1 MDKETISSSVTID
14 VFKEE
19 YKLDFETLN
28 LQWIKKYFEV
38 EEEDSRILKNPESY
52 VIDGGGQIFF
62 AVKDGKAIGTAA
74 MVLTKERIF
83 ELSKMAVD
91 SSYQGLGIGRMLIN
105 VCIDFA
111 KSKSADEIFLITNNK
126 LLPALELYN
135 SSGFELDED
144 YDDNRYERGNTKMKL
159 LLK

>member
-1 MDKETISSSVTID
+1 MDKDTIAGSIIID
-14 VFKEE
+14 IFKKE
-19 YKLDFETLN
+19 YKSDFETLN
-28 LQWIKKYFEV
+28 LQWIKKYFKV

-62 AVKDGKAIGTAA
+62 ALKDGKAIGTAA

-91 SSYQGLGIGRMLIN
+91 SSYQGLGIGRKLIN
-105 VCIDFA
+105 ECIGFA
-111 KSKSADEIFLITNNK
+111 KKKSADEIFLITNDQ
-126 LLPALELYN
+126 LLPAMELYY

>member
-1 MDKETISSSVTID
+1 MDKDTIAGSIIID
-14 VFKEE
+14 IFKKE
-19 YKLDFETLN
+19 YKSDFETLN
-28 LQWIKKYFEV
+28 LQWIKKYFKV

-62 AVKDGKAIGTAA
+62 ALKDGKAIGTAA

-91 SSYQGLGIGRMLIN
+91 SRYQGLGIGRKLIN
-105 VCIDFA
+105 ECIGFA
-111 KSKSADEIFLITNNK
+111 KKKSADEIFLITNDQ
-126 LLPALELYN
+126 LLPAMELYY

>member
-1 MDKETISSSVTID
+1 MDKDTTAGSFIID
-14 VFKEE
+14 IFKKE
-19 YKLDFETLN
+19 YKSDFETLN
-28 LQWIKKYFEV
+28 LQWIKKYFKV

-62 AVKDGKAIGTAA
+62 ALKDGKAIGTAA

-91 SSYQGLGIGRMLIN
+91 SRYQGLGIGRLLIN
-105 VCIDFA
+105 ECIDFA
-111 KSKSADEIFLITNNK
+111 KKQSADEIFLITNDQ
-126 LLPALELYN
+126 LLPAMELYY

>member
-1 MDKETISSSVTID
+1 MDKDAIASSVTID

-28 LQWIKKYFEV
+28 LQWIKKYFKV
-38 EEEDSRILKNPESY
+38 EEEDSKILKNPESY

-105 VCIDFA
+105 ECIQFA
-111 KSKSADEIFLITNNK
+111 KKENALEIFLITNDR

-159 LLK
+159 LLR

>member
-1 MDKETISSSVTID
+1 MDKDTTAGSIIID
-14 VFKEE
+14 IFKKE
-19 YKLDFETLN
+19 YKSDFETLN
-28 LQWIKKYFEV
+28 LQWIKKYFKV

-62 AVKDGKAIGTAA
+62 ALKNGKAIGTAA
-74 MVLTKERIF
+74 MVLTKEKIF

-91 SSYQGLGIGRMLIN
+91 SRYQGLGIGRMLIN
-105 VCIDFA
+105 ECIGFA
-111 KSKSADEIFLITNNK
+111 KKQSADEIFLITNDQ
-126 LLPALELYN
+126 LLPAMELYY

>member
-1 MDKETISSSVTID
+1 MDKDTIASSIIID

-19 YKLDFETLN
+19 YKSDFETLN
-28 LQWIKKYFEV
+28 LQWIEEYFKV
-38 EEEDSRILKNPESY
+38 EEEDSRILKNPKSY

-62 AVKDGKAIGTAA
+62 AVRGGKAIGTAA

-105 VCIDFA
+105 ECIDFA
-111 KSKSADEIFLITNNK
+111 KCKSADEIFLITNDI

-135 SSGFELDED
+135 SAGFELDED

-159 LLK
+159 SLR

>member
-1 MDKETISSSVTID
+1 MDKDAIASSVTID

-19 YKLDFETLN
+19 YKSDFETLN
-28 LQWIKKYFEV
+28 LQWIKKYFKV
-38 EEEDSRILKNPESY
+38 EAEDSKILKNPESY

-74 MVLTKERIF
+74 MILTKERIF

-91 SSYQGLGIGRMLIN
+91 SSYQGFGIGRMLIN
-105 VCIDFA
+105 KCIQFA
-111 KSKSADEIFLITNNK
+111 KKENALEIFLITNNR

-159 LLK
+159 LLR

>member
-105 VCIDFA
+105 ECIDFA
-111 KSKSADEIFLITNNK
+111 KSKSAYEIFLITNDK

>member
-1 MDKETISSSVTID
+1 MDKDAIASSVTID
-14 VFKEE
+14 FFKEE

-28 LQWIKKYFEV
+28 LQWIKKYFKV
-38 EEEDSRILKNPESY
+38 EEEDSKILKNPESY

-62 AVKDGKAIGTAA
+62 AVIDGNAIGTAA

-91 SSYQGLGIGRMLIN
+91 SSYQGLGIGRMIIN
-105 VCIDFA
+105 ACIDFA
-111 KSKSADEIFLITNNK
+111 KSKSADEIFLITNDK

>member
-105 VCIDFA
+105 ECIDFA
-111 KSKSADEIFLITNNK
+111 KSKSAYEIFLITNDK

-159 LLK
+159 LLR

>member
-1 MDKETISSSVTID
+1 MDKDTIAGSIIID
-14 VFKEE
+14 IFKKE
-19 YKLDFETLN
+19 YKSDFETLN
-28 LQWIKKYFEV
+28 LQWIKKYFKV
-38 EEEDSRILKNPESY
+38 EEEDLKILKNPESY

-62 AVKDGKAIGTAA
+62 ALLDGKAIGTAA

-105 VCIDFA
+105 ACIDFA
-111 KSKSADEIFLITNNK
+111 KRKSAEEIFLITNDQ
-126 LLPALELYN
+126 LLPAMELYY
-135 SSGFELDED
+135 SSGFELDVD

>member
-1 MDKETISSSVTID
+1 MDKDAIASSVTID

-28 LQWIKKYFEV
+28 LQWIKKYFKV
-38 EEEDSRILKNPESY
+38 EEEDSKILKNPESY

-105 VCIDFA
+105 KCIQFA
-111 KSKSADEIFLITNNK
+111 KKENALEIFLITNDR

-159 LLK
+159 LLR

>member
-1 MDKETISSSVTID
+1 MDKDTTAGSIIID
-14 VFKEE
+14 IFKKE
-19 YKLDFETLN
+19 YKSDFETLN
-28 LQWIKKYFEV
+28 LQWIKKYFKV

-62 AVKDGKAIGTAA
+62 ALKNGKAIGTAA
-74 MVLTKERIF
+74 MVLTKEKIF

-91 SSYQGLGIGRMLIN
+91 SRYQGLGIGRKLIN
-105 VCIDFA
+105 ECISFA
-111 KSKSADEIFLITNNK
+111 KKKSADEIFLITNDQ
-126 LLPALELYN
+126 LLPAMELYY

>member
-1 MDKETISSSVTID
+1 MDKDTTAGSIIID
-14 VFKEE
+14 IFKKE
-19 YKLDFETLN
+19 YKSDFETLN
-28 LQWIKKYFEV
+28 LQWIKKYFKV
-38 EEEDSRILKNPESY
+38 EEEDLRILKNPESY

-62 AVKDGKAIGTAA
+62 ALKNGKAIGTAA
-74 MVLTKERIF
+74 MVLTKEKIF

-91 SSYQGLGIGRMLIN
+91 SRYQGLGIGRMLIN
-105 VCIDFA
+105 ECIGFA
-111 KSKSADEIFLITNNK
+111 KKQSADEIFLITNDQ
-126 LLPALELYN
+126 LLPAMELYY

>member
-1 MDKETISSSVTID
+1 MNKDAIASSVTVD

-19 YKLDFETLN
+19 YKSDFETLN
-28 LQWIKKYFEV
+28 LQWIKKYFKV
-38 EEEDSRILKNPESY
+38 EEEDSKILKNPESY
-52 VIDGGGQIFF
+52 VIEGGGQIFF

-74 MVLTKERIF
+74 MILTKERIF

-91 SSYQGLGIGRMLIN
+91 SSYQGFGIGRMLIN
-105 VCIDFA
+105 KCIQFA
-111 KSKSADEIFLITNNK
+111 EKENALEIFLITNNR

-159 LLK
+159 LLR

>member
-91 SSYQGLGIGRMLIN
+91 SRYQGLGIGRMLIN
-105 VCIDFA
+105 KCIGFA
-111 KSKSADEIFLITNNK
+111 KKQSADEIFLITNDQ
-126 LLPALELYN
+126 LLPAMELYY

>member
-1 MDKETISSSVTID
+1 MDKDAVASSVTID

-28 LQWIKKYFEV
+28 LQWIKKYFKV
-38 EEEDSRILKNPESY
+38 EEEDSKILKNPKSY

-91 SSYQGLGIGRMLIN
+91 SSYQGFGIGRMLIN
-105 VCIDFA
+105 KCIQFA
-111 KSKSADEIFLITNNK
+111 EKENALEIFLITNDR

-135 SSGFELDED
+135 SSGFELEED
-144 YDDNRYERGNTKMKL
+144 YDDNRYERGNAKMKL
-159 LLK
+159 LLE

>member
-1 MDKETISSSVTID
+1 MDKDTTAGSFIID
-14 VFKEE
+14 IFKKE
-19 YKLDFETLN
+19 YKSDFETLN
-28 LQWIKKYFEV
+28 LQWIKKYFKV

-62 AVKDGKAIGTAA
+62 ALKDGKAIGTAA

-91 SSYQGLGIGRMLIN
+91 SSYQGLGIGRKLIN
-105 VCIDFA
+105 ECISFA
-111 KSKSADEIFLITNNK
+111 KKKSADEIFLITNDQ
-126 LLPALELYN
+126 LLPAMELYY

>member
-1 MDKETISSSVTID
+1 MNKDAIASLVTVD

-19 YKLDFETLN
+19 YKSDFETLN
-28 LQWIKKYFEV
+28 LQWIKKYFKV
-38 EEEDSRILKNPESY
+38 EEEDSKILKNPESY

-91 SSYQGLGIGRMLIN
+91 SSYQGFGIGRMLIN
-105 VCIDFA
+105 KCIQFA
-111 KSKSADEIFLITNNK
+111 EKENALEIFLITNNR

-159 LLK
+159 LLR

>member
-1 MDKETISSSVTID
+1 MDKDAIASSVTID

-28 LQWIKKYFEV
+28 LQWIRKYFKV
-38 EEEDSRILKNPESY
+38 EEEDSKILKNPESY

-62 AVKDGKAIGTAA
+62 AVIDGNAIGTAA

-105 VCIDFA
+105 ECIDFA
-111 KSKSADEIFLITNNK
+111 KRKRADEIFLITNDI

>member
-1 MDKETISSSVTID
+1 MDKDAIASLVTID

-28 LQWIKKYFEV
+28 LQWIKKYFKV
-38 EEEDSRILKNPESY
+38 EEEDTKILKNPESY

-62 AVKDGKAIGTAA
+62 AVIDGNAIGTAA

-105 VCIDFA
+105 ECIDFA
-111 KSKSADEIFLITNNK
+111 KRKRADEIFLITNDI
-126 LLPALELYN
+126 LLPALELYY

>member
-1 MDKETISSSVTID
+1 MDKDTTAGSIIID
-14 VFKEE
+14 IFKKE
-19 YKLDFETLN
+19 YKSDFETLN
-28 LQWIKKYFEV
+28 LQWIKKYFKV

-62 AVKDGKAIGTAA
+62 ALKDGKAIGTAA
-74 MVLTKERIF
+74 MVLTKEKIF

-91 SSYQGLGIGRMLIN
+91 SRYQGLGIGRMLIN
-105 VCIDFA
+105 ECIGFA
-111 KSKSADEIFLITNNK
+111 KKQSADEIFLITNDQ
-126 LLPALELYN
+126 LLPAMELYY

>member
-1 MDKETISSSVTID
+1 MNKEAIATSVTID

-28 LQWIKKYFEV
+28 LQWIKKYFKV
-38 EEEDSRILKNPESY
+38 EEEDSKILKNPESY